1 MKVILLP
8 GMDGTGILFKPFIEA
23 LPGNVDV
30 QVISYPADIK
40 LSYRELVDFVMSQ
53 LPKEDFILVGES
65 FSGPIAYQVALHKPE
80 NLKSV
85 VFVATFLGAPSKNF
99 LNLSRLIPA
108 NLLLKM
114 PIPYFFAK
122 YFLFGSGVSEEII
135 ELFKKTI
142 NVVSPAVLSFR
153 LDEMSKLDEN
163 QEPCDTKAVYI
174 QATDDKLVQDTCVE
188 AYKKVCTNLNIFRI
202 EGTHFL
208 LQTNPL
214 ACAEI
219 LENEI
224 RLISSQAI

>member
-8 GMDGTGILFKPFIEA
+8 GMDGTGILFKPFIDA
-23 LPGNVDV
+23 LSSNVDA

-40 LSYRELVDFVMSQ
+40 LSYQELVDFVMSQ

-80 NLKSV
+80 NLQSV
-85 VFVATFLGAPSKNF
+85 VFVATFLGAPRKNF
-99 LNLSRLIPA
+99 LNFSRFIPA

-114 PIPYFFAK
+114 PIPYFFSK
-122 YFLFGSGVSEEII
+122 YYLFGSGVGEEII
-135 ELFKKTI
+135 ELFNKTI
-142 NVVSPAVLSFR
+142 KVVSPGVLSFR

-174 QATDDKLVQDTCVE
+174 QATDDKLVPDTCVE
-188 AYKKVCTNLNIFRI
+188 AYKKLCINLNVFRI

-224 RLISSQAI
+224 RLISSQEI